1 SADSR
6 PWCEQRPCTRH
17 LDRCMP
23 GRAVDRGG
31 SDGGAGMRAPRATRS
46 RPAMGGGGTWGAM
59 WSLGVHFA
67 PHDASAAPHVCRNGR
82 IATISRP
89 VTRLRASWGAVWYL
103 AARVG
108 PARAERPPE
117 ERVLRRGGPAR
128 AERPRRERPPTG
140 RARPTNAAAGPAT
153 RRTPRQRDRAGPPD
167 ERPVTAA
174 GPAHPTNAPSATA
187 RSRCPAARTLT
198 LPDTA

>member
-31 SDGGAGMRAPRATRS
+31 SDGGAGMRAPRVTRS

-89 VTRLRASWGAVWYL
+89 VTRLRASWGAGWYL

-108 PARAERPPE
+108 PPAPSGRPE
-117 ERVLRRGGPAR
+117 SAFSDGE
-128 AERPRRERPPTG
+128 
-140 RARPTNAAAGPAT
+140 
-153 RRTPRQRDRAGPPD
+153 GPP
-167 ERPVTAA
+167 
-174 GPAHPTNAPSATA
+174 APSGRPESAF
-187 RSRCPAARTLT
+187 SDGEGPPAPSGRPKSAFSDGEG
-198 LPDTA
+198 PP